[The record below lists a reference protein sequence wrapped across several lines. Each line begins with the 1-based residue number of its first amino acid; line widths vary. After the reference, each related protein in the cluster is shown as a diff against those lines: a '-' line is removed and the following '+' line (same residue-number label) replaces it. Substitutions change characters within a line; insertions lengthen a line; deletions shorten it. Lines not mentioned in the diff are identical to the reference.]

1 MIVDT
6 NIMFSI
12 LLRDKTKERRILF
25 LSDDKKFFSCKF
37 AIVELFKL
45 KEKIM
50 KYSQLSE
57 EDVLTTFY
65 SLIKA
70 IEFYNEDLISTSSLR
85 SAYEL
90 CSNIDEKDTVFVAL
104 TLELEGYLWTGDK
117 KLKNGLLSKGFN
129 RFFSS

>member
-1 MIVDT
+1 
-6 NIMFSI
+6 
-12 LLRDKTKERRILF
+12 
-25 LSDDKKFFSCKF
+25 
-37 AIVELFKL
+37 
-45 KEKIM
+45 M